1 MADTVAPLKAQN
13 LDVI

>member
-1 MADTVAPLKAQN
+1 MFQN